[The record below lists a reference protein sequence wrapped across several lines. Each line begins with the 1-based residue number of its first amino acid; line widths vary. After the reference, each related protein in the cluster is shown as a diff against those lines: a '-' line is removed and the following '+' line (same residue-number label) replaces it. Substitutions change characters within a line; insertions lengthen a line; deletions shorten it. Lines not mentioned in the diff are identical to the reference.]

1 MKRILLLFVLLSP
14 VVFINPANCQ
24 PKLTD
29 FPEPID
35 TILQWSIDS
44 VGYSKYRWLLSRD
57 ELVTSYT
64 GKAISLAEVSVYAPD
79 IQIEDDG
86 AVFFVNYNI
95 GDEETAQGRSL
106 IEYATCELNLITLRI
121 VDSTKDIAIGL
132 EDNQVINIEGTIQ
145 EFNIDSSCT
154 LTLTI
159 EVSSWEKSTH
169 SNQESHSVTPVQPA
183 DEEPSIP
190 VSTPKTEQTLTHST
204 LAQKSELFQIYSQS
218 LDLPHSSNLQARI
231 EESLLHTDSVE
242 EAILLTKQLL
252 LDNQE
257 LSTRDPLLFVKLLKN
272 FGVILLFGEFFE
284 DALAVLDEA
293 IRLTQPFAP
302 GSNTEMV
309 GLQMSKIMPLL
320 ALGRIEEAED
330 IPNRLLQLVRSQCQN
345 CIEQELFLLDELFEL
360 KSNRG
365 EVIDADRLKRQK
377 LQVHEQAYGEDGE
390 ELLPTL
396 EELGQY
402 FAYRAVTSAQF
413 EDPAMRYQQE
423 ALFRE
428 SLDLYDRAIK
438 IIEDHY
444 GPNDLRLVNS
454 LQGIAQAR
462 LMQRAN
468 SKSEQALERA
478 LFIIESNPTTNL
490 PDRVEAI
497 IRMGDLYI
505 RTSDDRAGETYLR
518 AWNLME
524 ENPDYDWLKRQA
536 FGAPTRLYPREQRI
550 AYIDRRPKNVNAD
563 EELFIV
569 AEYMV
574 RTDGKVRDVKLLDNN
589 VPSTQRRRLRTQLS
603 AARFR
608 PRIVNGELVN
618 TENLILRQSF
628 RVANEVEAP

>member
-1 MKRILLLFVLLSP
+1 VKRILLLFVLLSP

-35 TILQWSIDS
+35 TILKWSIDS

-57 ELVTSYT
+57 ELVTTYT

-79 IQIEDDG
+79 IQIEDEE
-86 AVFFVNYNI
+86 AVFFVNYEME
-95 GDEETAQGRSL
+95 DEETAQGRPFV
-106 IEYATCELNLITLRI
+106 EYATCEVKLITLRI
-121 VDSTKDIAIGL
+121 VDSTRDIAIGL
-132 EDNQVINIEGTIQ
+132 EGNQVINIEGTIQ

-159 EVSSWEKSTH
+159 GVSSWEKSTQ
-169 SNQESHSVTPVQPA
+169 SNQEPHSVTPAQPA
-183 DEEPSIP
+183 DEEPSIA

-204 LAQKSELFQIYSQS
+204 LAQKSELFQFYSGS

-257 LSTRDPLLFVKLLKN
+257 LSTRDPLLFAKLLKN
-272 FGVILLFGEFFE
+272 FGNILLFGEFFE
-284 DALAVLDEA
+284 DALAVLDQA

-302 GSNTEMV
+302 ASATEMV
-309 GLQMSKIMPLL
+309 GLQMSKIMSLL

-330 IPNRLLQLVRSQCQN
+330 IPNRLLRLMRSQCQN
-345 CIEQELFLLDELFEL
+345 CIEQELFLLNVLFEL
-360 KSNRG
+360 EFKRG
-365 EVIDADRLKRQK
+365 EVIDADRLQRQR
-377 LQVHEQAYGEDGE
+377 LQVQEQAYGEDGE

-396 EELGQY
+396 EKLGQY
-402 FAYRAVTSAQF
+402 FALRAATSGRF
-413 EDPAMRYQQE
+413 EDPALRNRQP
-423 ALFRE
+423 ALFSE

-438 IIEDHY
+438 IIEDNY

-462 LMQRAN
+462 LMQGAK

-478 LFIIESNPTTNL
+478 LFVIESNPTTDL
-490 PDRVEAI
+490 PDRIEAI
-497 IRMGDLYI
+497 IRMGDLYT
-505 RTSDDRAGETYLR
+505 RTSDKRAGETYLR

-524 ENPDYDWLKRQA
+524 ENPGYDGLKRQA

-550 AYIDRRPKNVNAD
+550 ANIDRRPKNVNAD

-569 AEYMV
+569 AEYTV

-589 VPSTQRRRLRTQLS
+589 VHSAQRRRLRNQLL

-608 PRIVNGELVN
+608 PRIVNGELVK
-618 TENLILRQSF
+618 TENLIIHQSF
-628 RVANEVEAP
+628 RVINEVEAP